1 MENEEEDIK
10 SKRKKLIIS
19 INRLKK
25 ELKEAQEGCKHLEYK
40 IELNE
45 KGFLVKTCKECS
57 LQLGYTTEQ
66 DKKDSGYII

>member
-1 MENEEEDIK
+1 MEDEDEDIK
-10 SKRKKLIIS
+10 SRSEKLVIN

-25 ELKEAQEGCKHLEYK
+25 ELKEIQEGCKHSEYK
-40 IELNE
+40 IELND
-45 KGFLVKTCKECS
+45 KGFLVKVCKDCF